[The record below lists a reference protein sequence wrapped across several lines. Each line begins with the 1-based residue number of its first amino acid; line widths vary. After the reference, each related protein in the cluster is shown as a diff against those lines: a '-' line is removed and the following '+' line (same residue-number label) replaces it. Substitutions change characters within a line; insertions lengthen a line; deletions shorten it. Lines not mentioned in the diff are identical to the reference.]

1 MSALNLK
8 RPAVIAEQSQPE
20 PATAGVAYAR
30 EIWVSIHFPEI
41 SLAAQ
46 PENNSM
52 IEPEKCVAFAVLV
65 QQQGKTRIYALN
77 KLAQQSG
84 IEIGMLSSAAYALC
98 QGLCVAMRDERSEL
112 NQLQAYAHRVLSL
125 TPRIALSGPDT
136 LLLEVKSSLR
146 LFGGLKGLHRQLEAC
161 FTECHTTACAPVVD
175 AAELMARCGIGK
187 LIRHTSHL
195 RAALGEICIT
205 NAAIENKLARRLA
218 HCGLHSLRDV
228 WRLPRPDLAR
238 RFGPDL
244 LHYLDQLC
252 GERHAPR
259 RLFETAEVFKAKYDF
274 DQETDDQAY
283 LLYAAEVLLKQ
294 AGVFLQARVSLSE
307 KISFHLRYAHRHE
320 AIHRGLVLNV
330 YAQQG
335 GDRPEHFLPQ
345 LREQLQNRQLASPLN
360 CMELRIDQFK
370 SRDNSSGDLF
380 KKMRPTSDGW
390 PVLLSLLFA
399 RLGRKRVY
407 RLSLLADFRP
417 EKAWEK
423 YPAQSLSTRKQ
434 IELCCVERPTWL
446 FRQPGKCPGGR
457 FKLISDAERLE
468 SGWWEDQDQ
477 RREYYRGI
485 APSGRHCWLFR
496 DLQATDGQ
504 WYLHGLFA

>member
-8 RPAVIAEQSQPE
+8 RPAGMAEQSQL
-20 PATAGVAYAR
+20 ATAAVAHAR

-41 SLAAQ
+41 SLATQQA
-46 PENNSM
+46 NNNM

-65 QQQGKTRIYALN
+65 QKQGKTRIYALN
-77 KLAQQSG
+77 ERAQQFG
-84 IEIGMLSSAAYALC
+84 IEPGMLSSAAYALC
-98 QGLCVAMRDERSEL
+98 QGLCVSMRDECTEL
-112 NQLQAYAHRVLSL
+112 KQLQAYAHRILCL

-136 LLLEVKSSLR
+136 LLLEVKASLR
-146 LFGGLKGLHRQLEAC
+146 LFGGLKGLHRQLEAY
-161 FTECHTTACAPVVD
+161 FTERHTTACAPVVD

-187 LIRHTSHL
+187 LIRNTNHL
-195 RAALGEICIT
+195 RAALGDIHIANT
-205 NAAIENKLARRLA
+205 TIEDKLARRLA
-218 HCGLHSLRDV
+218 HCGLYSLRDM

-238 RFGPDL
+238 RFGPGL

-252 GERHAPR
+252 GEHHAPR

-274 DQETDDQAY
+274 DCETDDRDY

-294 AGVFLQARVSLSE
+294 ASVFLQARVSLSE
-307 KISFHLRYAHRHE
+307 KISFYLRYAHRHE
-320 AIHRGLVLNV
+320 AAQRGLVLNV

-345 LREQLQNRQLASPLN
+345 LGEQLQNRQLASLLS
-360 CMELRIDQFK
+360 CIELRIDQFK
-370 SRDNSSGDLF
+370 PRDDSSGDLF
-380 KKMRPTSDGW
+380 RKMRPASDSW
-390 PVLLSLLFA
+390 PVLLGLLFA
-399 RLGRKRVY
+399 RFGRNGVY
-407 RLSLLADFRP
+407 RLSLFADFRP
-417 EKAWEK
+417 EKAWGK
-423 YPAQSLSTRKQ
+423 YPAHGSLVRKRM
-434 IELCCVERPTWL
+434 ESCCVERPTWL
-446 FRQPGKCPGGR
+446 FRQPGKCLGRR

-485 APSGRHCWLFR
+485 APSGRHCWLYR
-496 DLQATDGQ
+496 DLQAADGQ